1 MLEPAGIS
9 ADEECVYRYMI
20 VNPPAP
26 EETIARGVRLSNERV
41 REALRRLESKG
52 LVSRAPG
59 PEKIFVPAPPDL
71 AIEPLILRHQHQLQ
85 LMRAGVA
92 RLAEEY
98 RAAQGLRGATSLVDV
113 VVGAEAIEH
122 RLQQLQESA
131 REEILGLAK
140 PPVVVTD
147 VNKTELRQ
155 LSRGVR
161 YRALYDRSVL
171 EQPGGLWEIER
182 YVKAGEE
189 ARVMDG
195 VPIKLVIADRHMAL
209 LPLQNRQ
216 LDRQEP
222 SAIVVHPSGLLDSLV
237 ALFEVL
243 WSLATPIFFDGPGGV
258 VAEADGEAPLS
269 SVDLRLIS
277 LMRAGLTDEAIAK
290 QLGQSKRTVLRRVRR
305 LMDLTRTDT
314 RFQLGYKVAE
324 NGWLQSSHP
333 G

>member
-26 EETIARGVRLSNERV
+26 EETIARGVRLSSERV

-59 PEKIFVPAPPDL
+59 PEEIFVPAPPDL

-98 RAAQGLRGATSLVDV
+98 RAAQGLRGATPLVDV

-155 LSRGVR
+155 LAQGVR

-171 EQPGGLWEIER
+171 EQPGDLWEIER

-195 VPIKLVIADRHMAL
+195 VPIKLIIADRHMAL

-243 WSLATPIFFDGPGGV
+243 WSLATPIFCDGPTV
-258 VAEADGEAPLS
+258 TEGEARLS
-269 SVDLRLIS
+269 DVDLRLIS

-324 NGWLQSSHP
+324 NGWI
-333 G
+333 